1 MRRRRSRACEQPRGC
16 REKSPERTACD
27 GNGKT
32 CHGGEL
38 PKLLFKAGIKQH
50 SQTVNGKT
58 IQGTKKSGHA
68 SGYRVVDDQTVQVST
83 HSADAEYFLQ
93 NGTNNNMSFVIR
105 RPSVVKDFTPHPKAD
120 LLEIVYNRA
129 PLKNNSEDMARIVH
143 DIAWFVGTGEFC
155 DTVGAAK
162 YNYSGSKDFIREK
175 MLGLIEDADKRGDEK
190 SRKLIEKDAK
200 RKEIDLKT
208 KLPPHKPLAEV
219 VGAAQYRGGL
229 PTDDAESLTQ
239 GELAVN
245 GEKRLAGRGRTRRS
259 RAVQEHRR
267 LAGRDDGGDHRRARP
282 MTAKFFETTTS
293 GSTTSGSTARS
304 GSAGPDAENKNRGCR
319 AVHRAALE
327 RAATYQRW

>member
-1 MRRRRSRACEQPRGC
+1 MARRHPGPVDKGRLLRPTCAKNEGFVIRLNNLVDVVKGVKGLQSGQPVMGM
-16 REKSPERTACD
+16 
-27 GNGKT
+27 GKPVT
-32 CHGGEL
+32 EANFL
-38 PKLLFKAGIKQH
+38 KVLFKAGIDQHAKSADGKQ
-50 SQTVNGKT
+50 VLE
-58 IQGTKKSGHA
+58 KKKAGES
-68 SGYRVVDDQTVQVST
+68 SGYKVVDDRTTRVST

-120 LLEIVYNRA
+120 VLEIVYNRA

-162 YNYSGSKDFIREK
+162 YNYSASKDFIREK

-190 SRKLIEKDAK
+190 SRKSIEKDPK

-229 PTDDAESLTQ
+229 PTDDVESLTQ

-245 GEKRLAGRGRTRRS
+245 GEKRLERARQDQTQSGGSRTSTPRWSRRRRRS
-259 RAVQEHRR
+259 SPRST
-267 LAGRDDGGDHRRARP
+267 DDCK
-282 MTAKFFETTTS
+282 TKF
-293 GSTTSGSTARS
+293 
-304 GSAGPDAENKNRGCR
+304 
-319 AVHRAALE
+319 
-327 RAATYQRW
+327 